1 MREMNILITAA
12 SRRVV
17 LIQGFVNALKRLGI
31 RGHVITTD
39 MSPLSPGLY
48 FSDSHYIV
56 PLTTDRRYIPIIK
69 SICFKERIRL
79 LIPTID
85 DELPLFGAQ
94 ADKFLATGVRVAV
107 SSAQTNIICNDKHL
121 TARFLSERNIPAA
134 NTWLPSELDF
144 TRLTFP
150 LFLKPRSGRG
160 SVGAH
165 LIADEHELRF
175 FLNYVPDPVVQEF
188 LPGREFTID
197 LLADF
202 GGKVISVVPRERLVI
217 RSGVSDRGRT
227 WNHRGMIDLAIRTAE
242 ALEIRGPANI
252 QVMLHNDHASI
263 FEVNP
268 RFSGGIPL
276 TLAAGADFPTW
287 LVEMCCGRR
296 VRSFVGKFIDGLMMA
311 CYESALF
318 MTDESIRE
326 VGREV
331 LRARRNSSA
340 QVQLQGRLSPLPEA
354 TASPMEMI
362 SVAAGQTHRRV
373 RANRS

>member
-1 MREMNILITAA
+1 MREMNVLVTAA

-17 LIQGFVNALKRLGI
+17 LIQGFVNALRRLGM

-39 MSPLSPGLY
+39 MSPMSPGLY
-48 FSDSHYIV
+48 FSDRHYIV

-85 DELPLFGAQ
+85 DELPLFGAH
-94 ADKFLATGVRVAV
+94 AEKFLATGVRVAV
-107 SSAQTNIICNDKHL
+107 SSAQTNIICNDKYL
-121 TARFLSERNIPAA
+121 TARFLLERSIPAA
-134 NTWLPSELDF
+134 KTWLPAELDSAK
-144 TRLTFP
+144 LTFP

-165 LIADEHELRF
+165 LIADHNQLQF

-202 GGKVISVVPRERLVI
+202 NGRVISVVPRERLVV

-227 WNHRGMIDLAIRTAE
+227 WNHKGMIDLAIRAAE

-252 QVMLHNDHASI
+252 QVKLQNNHATI

-268 RFSGGIPL
+268 RFAGGIPL
-276 TLAAGADFPTW
+276 TLAAGADFPAW
-287 LVEMCCGRR
+287 LIEMCCGRK
-296 VRSFVGKFIDGLMMA
+296 VRSFVGKFFDGLMMA
-311 CYESALF
+311 CYESAVF
-318 MTDESIRE
+318 MTDESLRE
-326 VGREV
+326 GGRESG
-331 LRARRNSSA
+331 RARKNSSA
-340 QVQLQGRLSPLPEA
+340 QIQLQGRLSPLPESTQA
-354 TASPMEMI
+354 PLEAI
-362 SVAAGQTHRRV
+362 SGAVGQGQRRV
-373 RANRS
+373 RVNRD

>member
-17 LIQGFVNALKRLGI
+17 LIQGFINALRRLGM
-31 RGHVITTD
+31 RGNVITTD

-48 FSDSHYIV
+48 FSDRHYIV

-85 DELPLFGAQ
+85 DELPLFGAH

-107 SSAQTNIICNDKHL
+107 SSAQTNIICNDKYL
-121 TARFLSERNIPAA
+121 TARFLSERDIPAA
-134 NTWLPSELDF
+134 KTWLPSELDS

-150 LFLKPRSGRG
+150 LFLKPRCGRG

-165 LIADEHELRF
+165 LIANEQQLNF
-175 FLNYVPDPVVQEF
+175 FLTDVPDPVVQEF

-202 GGKVISVVPRERLVI
+202 NGKVISVVPRERLVI

-227 WNHRGMIDLAIRTAE
+227 WNHKGMIDLAIRTAE

-252 QVMLHNDHASI
+252 QVMLQNNHATI

-268 RFSGGIPL
+268 RFAGGIPL
-276 TLAAGADFPTW
+276 TLAAGADFPAW
-287 LVEMCCGRR
+287 LVEMCCGRK

-311 CYESALF
+311 CYESAVF
-318 MTDESIRE
+318 MTEESLRE
-326 VGREV
+326 GGREA
-331 LRARRNSSA
+331 LRARKNSSA

-354 TASPMEMI
+354 IHPPLEMI
-362 SVAAGQTHRRV
+362 SGTAGQAHRRV
-373 RANRS
+373 RENRS